1 METLLTP
8 STNIQEQL
16 YDREKASDLFVQGH
30 SEISI
35 SVRCLYKNNNVH
47 STWEMFFAQAG
58 PKWDCF
64 PPTLTI
70 VIKNLHTETRF
81 SGVKHFTVFDVETKQ
96 LGTQVTRRYKNFLW
110 LYDKMAEFFPCISLP
125 PLPVKQFS
133 GAL

>member
-1 METLLTP
+1 M
-8 STNIQEQL
+8 
-16 YDREKASDLFVQGH
+16 YFVMFDL
-30 SEISI
+30 
-35 SVRCLYKNNNVH
+35 
-47 STWEMFFAQAG
+47 QAG
-58 PKWDCF
+58 PRWDCY

-70 VIKNLHTETRF
+70 VIKDLHTETRF

-133 GAL
+133 GKHAQKKL

>member
-1 METLLTP
+1 MV
-8 STNIQEQL
+8 
-16 YDREKASDLFVQGH
+16 YCFDL
-30 SEISI
+30 
-35 SVRCLYKNNNVH
+35 
-47 STWEMFFAQAG
+47 QAG
-58 PKWDCF
+58 PRWDCF

-70 VIKNLHTETRF
+70 VIKDLHTETRF

-133 GAL
+133 GKWKKEKEGRKKVKRVWVI